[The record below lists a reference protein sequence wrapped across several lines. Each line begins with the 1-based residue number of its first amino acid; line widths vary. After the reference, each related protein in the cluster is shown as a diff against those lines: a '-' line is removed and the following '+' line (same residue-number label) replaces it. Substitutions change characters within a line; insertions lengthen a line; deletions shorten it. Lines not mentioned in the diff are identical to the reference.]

1 MGIKISNLPSATL
14 PLTGSELVPVVQSGV
29 TAKAQIFDLLS
40 GSNGSASVGFVQA
53 GTGATSRTTQAKL
66 RDVVSV
72 KDFGATGDGTT
83 DDTVAIQAALA
94 DAVTNN
100 RCLYFPAG
108 TYLVTSNLTV
118 PTPANVQRGFTIL
131 GENKHNG
138 SIINFS
144 GAAVTTGLTF
154 SSSVSVYQFWGTIS
168 ELQITCASG
177 AKRGMTFTYAH
188 APTLVNVQFRG
199 ATQAGLYLDNCNQP
213 VVEKCLFISNGSSGT
228 AQLSLNFC
236 TCFSIKDNYFAGSA
250 TASSGIDIDRSNT
263 GMISNG
269 AIESTGVPIRI
280 CEATEG
286 TNGCNDITI
295 QSVNIENPTNCYIR
309 LGYGWTSTNG
319 VKNVYI
325 LGCRGYVSGST
336 TALIGVDM
344 KNCLG
349 VRVVSCQ
356 FGLGAGATAAHN
368 LSGTTNNG
376 IFIASSR
383 ENFGAST
390 PWVKVN
396 AAQDVTATPYMDW
409 SSDFGTNQ
417 LFYTARSAT
426 TSTLDNQIFA
436 AQGGLY
442 SSLALI
448 NAAPT
453 TINRTAAIPS
463 RTGTQI
469 TLNAIDAN
477 TTIAHLGGG
486 GNGQFRNLSG
496 ANITMSAG
504 QTLSYAYD
512 GNTGNWSQI

>member
-1 MGIKISNLPSATL
+1 MGVKISNLPSATV
-14 PLTGSELVPVVQSGV
+14 PLTGAELVPVVQGGV
-29 TAKAQIFDLLS
+29 TSKAQVFDLLS
-40 GSNGSASVGFVQA
+40 GSNGSGSVGFLQS
-53 GTGATSRTTQAKL
+53 GTGAVTRTAQAKL

-72 KDFGATGDGTT
+72 KDFGAVGDGVT
-83 DDTVAIQAALA
+83 DDTAALNAALA
-94 DAVTNN
+94 DAVANN
-100 RCLYFPAG
+100 RCLYVPAG

-118 PTPANVQRGFTIL
+118 PTPTNVQRGFAIL

-154 SSSVSVYQFWGTIS
+154 SSSVGVYQYWGTIS
-168 ELQITCASG
+168 EIQINCVSG
-177 AKRGMTFTYAH
+177 AKRGITFTYAH
-188 APTLVNVQFRG
+188 APSLINVQFRG
-199 ATQAGLYLDNCNQP
+199 ATEAGLYLDNCNQP

-228 AQLSLNFC
+228 AQLSLNIC
-236 TCFSIKDNYFAGSA
+236 TCFSIKDNYIAGSA
-250 TASSGIDIDRSNT
+250 TASSGIDINRSNT

-280 CEATEG
+280 CEETEG
-286 TNGCNDITI
+286 TLGCNDITI
-295 QSVNIENPTNCYIR
+295 QSINIENPTNSYIR
-309 LGYGWTSTNG
+309 MGYGWTSTNG
-319 VKNVYI
+319 VKNIYI

-344 KNCLG
+344 KHCLG

-356 FGLGAGATAAHN
+356 FGLNAGATASHN
-368 LSGTTNNG
+368 LFGTTNNG
-376 IFIASSR
+376 IFVANSR
-383 ENFGAST
+383 ENYGIST

-396 AAQDVTATPYMDW
+396 SVQDVTATPYIDW

-417 LFYTARSAT
+417 LLYTSRSAT
-426 TSTLDNQIFA
+426 TSTLDNQVLA
-436 AQGGLY
+436 AQGGLFN
-442 SSLALI
+442 SFALI

-486 GNGQFRNLSG
+486 GTGQFRNLSG
-496 ANITMSAG
+496 ANITMAAG
-504 QTLSYAYD
+504 QTLLYAYD